1 VAKKGR
7 RRKTAIVALARE
19 LLVALWRYV
28 EQDVPIA
35 GAVVAEKKGKKAKS
49 P

>member
-1 VAKKGR
+1 MAKKGR

-28 EQDVPIA
+28 EHDVPIP
-35 GAVVAEKKGKKAKS
+35 GAVVAQKKVKS
-49 P
+49 H